1 MSDIILGTLEVTTG
15 DGKVMLDL
23 DDLIKVTRDL
33 SEEFTR
39 QPTVYAYVAM
49 LSAKAETIHTEA
61 KRLLDTAESKA
72 QIEARKTLSRDSDER
87 VTDKRV
93 EAEARMTKMYNEAN
107 EYELAC
113 REQYFILKAITTALE
128 QRAQMLSQ
136 LGAHLRSEADM
147 TGMLVSDVKKKL
159 RMARQVAST

>member
-1 MSDIILGTLEVTTG
+1 MGDITLGKYEVTTG
-15 DGKVMLDL
+15 NGKVVLDL

-49 LSAKAETIHTEA
+49 LAAQAETIHTEA
-61 KRLLDTAESKA
+61 KRLMDIAESQA
-72 QIEARKTLSRDSDER
+72 QIDVRKTLLRDDER
-87 VTDKRV
+87 ATDKRV

-159 RMARQVAST
+159 RMARQNAST